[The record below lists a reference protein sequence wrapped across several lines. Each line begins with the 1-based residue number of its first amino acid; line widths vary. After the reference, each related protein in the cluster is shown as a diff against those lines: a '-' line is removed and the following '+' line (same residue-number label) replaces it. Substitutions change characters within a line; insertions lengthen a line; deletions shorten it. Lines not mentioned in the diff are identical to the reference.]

1 MSWSVHA
8 GSGMS
13 LIWRWQHSRLPGR
26 LAAGYWQVHAV
37 CMLGSIGT
45 RQTAG
50 CTVLMVVLWM
60 PAKSFTDVARV
71 GGSWSFPQNMHQP
84 KSWLLAQAVV
94 TRGSLPA
101 FIRGPWANKRCD
113 VLAGGGGG
121 GDHNAGEGELCFHL
135 FYRPGQKW
143 RPQLQLPLFVMLG
156 NLPNLLSL
164 YYPTCNASLPVRG
177 ELGRSRALQAVV
189 LFCLCALTKEREL
202 EAGKEIMKASDCSR

>member
-1 MSWSVHA
+1 MTLCVGKPACFPEARAGLLKIVVGSQGHEGSMSWSVHA

-13 LIWRWQHSRLPGR
+13 LIWHWQHSRLPGR

-60 PAKSFTDVARV
+60 PAKSSTDVARM

-121 GDHNAGEGELCFHL
+121 GTI
-135 FYRPGQKW
+135 
-143 RPQLQLPLFVMLG
+143 MLG
-156 NLPNLLSL
+156 KGSCASTCFIDLVRNGDHSSNSLFLSCWA
-164 YYPTCNASLPVRG
+164 TCLIS
-177 ELGRSRALQAVV
+177 
-189 LFCLCALTKEREL
+189 
-202 EAGKEIMKASDCSR
+202 